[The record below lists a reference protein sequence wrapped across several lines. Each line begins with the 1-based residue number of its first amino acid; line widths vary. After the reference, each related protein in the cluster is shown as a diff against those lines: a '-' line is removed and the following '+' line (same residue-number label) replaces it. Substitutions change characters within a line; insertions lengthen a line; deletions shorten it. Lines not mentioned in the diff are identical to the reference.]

1 MSKYSAYIKR
11 VQAGGK
17 THLDGFRNS
26 TKRQIR
32 NYILNS
38 PSRSTVELLQL
49 EEQPDKTYRLTTAES
64 KIAIVSDKETFY
76 KRTIL
81 FLPDEDVQLGSYVKY
96 DNKTYLVTNI
106 SDVDGY
112 PQAFV
117 EYCNYRLD
125 IKTGETVRIQT
136 GVDERGRP
144 IWDYIE
150 KTITLPCTVSSKIY
164 AVLDNSQ
171 IPLPEGAIMI
181 QLTYHPDININV
193 NDEFVI
199 HGDKIQITTVSKDDL
214 LFDDVNGLYGFYT
227 LRGQRM

>member
-1 MSKYSAYIKR
+1 MSKYSAFRNR
-11 VQAGGK
+11 VKASGE

-32 NYILNS
+32 NYIQNS

-49 EEQPDKTYRLTTAES
+49 EEQPDKSYELTTAES
-64 KIAIVSDKETFY
+64 KMAIVSDKETFH

-81 FLPDEDVQLGSYVKY
+81 FLPDEDVRMGSYVKY

-112 PQAFV
+112 PQSFV
-117 EYCNYRLD
+117 EHCNYSLEF
-125 IKTGETVRIQT
+125 KTGETTRVQT

-144 IWDYIE
+144 VWDYIE
-150 KTITLPCTVSSKIY
+150 KTIPLPCATSSKIY

-171 IPLPEGAIMI
+171 MPLSEGAMMI
-181 QLTYHPDININV
+181 KLTYHPEVKIDV
-193 NDEFVI
+193 NDEFVV
-199 HGDKIQITTVSKDDL
+199 HGDKVKITTVSKDDL
-214 LFDDVNGLYGFYT
+214 LFDDNGDLYGFYT